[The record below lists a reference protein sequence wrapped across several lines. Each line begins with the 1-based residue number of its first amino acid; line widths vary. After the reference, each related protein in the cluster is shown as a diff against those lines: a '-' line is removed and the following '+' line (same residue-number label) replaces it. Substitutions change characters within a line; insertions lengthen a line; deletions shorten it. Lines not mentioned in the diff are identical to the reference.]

1 MNRCLIIVLTILVA
15 GCGEKEPAK
24 STTEMSDSEE
34 PRGIIGR
41 IIENELPV
49 IYRFI
54 NESPSNEKRKALPWL
69 MIISWKYDGASN
81 NGMPLRDVNDRMI
94 ALEDAIEDE
103 VVATDFCE
111 HAVSRTGNNLKELIY
126 YINDRDTFSE
136 KLNDA
141 LRDHDRYPIEITF
154 YEDIEWK
161 ELENTRADFNK
172 SGEQD
177 VDPNAWPAASRKSHD
192 HSTINSEVGARP
204 PSDAG

>member
-1 MNRCLIIVLTILVA
+1 LKRLPNTLFAEEMRHWLALALTILVV
-15 GCGEKEPAK
+15 GCGEKELPK
-24 STTEMSDSEE
+24 STTEMTDSEE
-34 PRGIIGR
+34 PKGVIGR
-41 IIENELPV
+41 TIENELPV
-49 IYRFI
+49 IYKFV
-54 NESPSNEKRKALPWL
+54 NESPSNEKREALPWL

-94 ALEDAIEDE
+94 ALEEAIEGE

-141 LRDHDRYPIEITF
+141 LRDHDRHPIEITF
-154 YEDIEWK
+154 FEDKEWK
-161 ELENTRADFNK
+161 EFENTRADFNK

-177 VDPNAWPAASRKSHD
+177 VDPIA
-192 HSTINSEVGARP
+192 
-204 PSDAG
+204 